1 MEYLEHIHASLTFVI
16 LSKRKCLT
24 LEDRVKVVKLSD
36 AGKISR
42 VVATEFDVVRTQIQN
57 VAKRKR
63 EIMEE

>member
-1 MEYLEHIHASLTFVI
+1 MEYLEHILASLTFVI
-16 LSKRKCLT
+16 LSKRTCHQLKG
-24 LEDRVKVVKLSD
+24 RVKVVKLSD

-42 VVATEFDVVRTQIQN
+42 VVATAFGVGRTQIQN